1 MKVSRTIAFLIL
13 LASCAGL
20 RAQSWAEA
28 YENGLAAL
36 RAQNWS
42 AARAAFKEATTHRK
56 DDTNKGTTLPGPV
69 TDRKQWRG
77 GLPYSPNFAA
87 AYCGLKQAFAY
98 RDDAERTALLKEVAN
113 ELESLLAKKQ
123 QSREAYYF
131 LNIAY
136 NAVGETDKVRDLETR
151 FQKNRKRLGWK
162 VDPDIVGPE
171 EMAAIDD
178 LARLDSS
185 STTGSAAAV
194 IVRDQTNPTNPT
206 TSPRTP
212 PKEPKT
218 PGAAPAKAENPPRQN
233 PTNPTNP
240 ANPVVPK
247 PEPRPPRTG
256 DGIIRPGE
264 GPDNLTPEGKVITL
278 PHKFALVIGNSE
290 GRIAE
295 APAPVFATGDAQ
307 LIRDSLVDSSGYAEE
322 NVQLLQNVTAG
333 QMKAAAEALAA
344 RVTEG
349 GTVLIF
355 FAGSGVNIDGKDY
368 LAGIDSDSAT
378 DSGSMIAKD
387 ELFAPF
393 MAKGANIFAFFEVNR
408 SMNASARCFGMDVP
422 MVGSIAQVQATIP
435 GGSVLGVVRGGKMVG
450 VFASAMASVLTEYKS
465 NRIPV
470 LEFAWQVFYRMR
482 RGGTGGEGGGSQQT
496 PTLPILTNIA
506 SDAKF

>member
-1 MKVSRTIAFLIL
+1 MTVSRTIAFLIL
-13 LASCAGL
+13 LASALAARG
-20 RAQSWAEA
+20 QGWSEA
-28 YENGLAAL
+28 YETGLAAL

-42 AARAAFKEATTHRK
+42 AARAAFKDAAASRK

-87 AYCGLKQAFAY
+87 AYCALKHAFSL
-98 RDDAERTALLKEVAN
+98 RDDAERTALLKVVAE
-113 ELESLLAKKQ
+113 ELEALLAKKQ

-136 NAVGETDKVRDLETR
+136 SGIGETEKVRDLEAR
-151 FQKNRKRLGWK
+151 FQKNRKRLTWK

-178 LARLDSS
+178 LARVDAS
-185 STTGSAAAV
+185 STTGSAAAA
-194 IVRDQTNPTNPT
+194 ILRDQNNPTNPT

-218 PGAAPAKAENPPRQN
+218 PGVEPAKSDPPARQ
-233 PTNPTNP
+233 NPTNP
-240 ANPVVPK
+240 ANPVIPK
-247 PEPRPPRTG
+247 PEPKPPRSG
-256 DGIIRPGE
+256 DGVIQPGM
-264 GPDNLTPEGKVITL
+264 GPESLTPEGKVITL

-295 APAPVFATGDAQ
+295 APAPTFGAEDAK
-307 LIRDSLVDSSGYAEE
+307 LIRDALVDSTGYSEE

-333 QMKAAAEALAA
+333 QIRAAAEALSA
-344 RVTEG
+344 RVPEG
-349 GTVLIF
+349 GTVVIF

-368 LAGIDSDSAT
+368 LAGIDSGSAT
-378 DSGSMIAKD
+378 DSGSMLAKD
-387 ELFAPF
+387 ELFGLF
-393 MAKGANIFAFFEVNR
+393 MSKGANIFAFFEVNR
-408 SMNASARCFGMDVP
+408 GMNSSARCFGMDVP
-422 MVGSIAQVQATIP
+422 MVGSISQVQATIP
-435 GGSVLGVVRGGKMVG
+435 GGSVLGVVRGGKVVG
-450 VFASAMASVLTEYKS
+450 VFAAAMASVLNEYKS
-465 NRIPV
+465 NRVPV

>member
-13 LASCAGL
+13 LASCVGA
-20 RAQSWAEA
+20 RTQSWVDS
-28 YENGLAAL
+28 YETGLAAL
-36 RAQNWS
+36 RAQSWS
-42 AARAAFKEATTHRK
+42 AARAAFKEATTLRK
-56 DDTNKGTTLPGPV
+56 DDTNRGTTLPGPV

-98 RDDAERTALLKEVAN
+98 RDDAERTALLNVVAG
-113 ELESLLAKKQ
+113 EFEALIAKKQ
-123 QSREAYYF
+123 QSRETYYF

-136 NAVGETDKVRDLETR
+136 TAIGESEKVRDLETR
-151 FQKNRKRLGWK
+151 FQKNRKKLNWK

-171 EMAAIDD
+171 EMAAIDE
-178 LARLDSS
+178 LARVDAT
-185 STTGSAAAV
+185 STTGSAAAA
-194 IVRDQTNPTNPT
+194 ILPDQTNPTNPT

-218 PGAAPAKAENPPRQN
+218 SPSDPAKADPPQRQD
-233 PTNPTNP
+233 PTNP

-247 PEPRPPRTG
+247 PEPRPPRTS

-264 GPDNLTPEGKVITL
+264 GPEGLTPEGKVVTL

-295 APAPVFATGDAQ
+295 APAPPFASGDAQ
-307 LIRDSLVDSSGYAEE
+307 IVRDALVDSAGYGED
-322 NVQLLQNVTAG
+322 NVQMLQNATAG
-333 QMKAAAEALAA
+333 QIRGAAEALAA
-344 RVTEG
+344 RMPEG
-349 GTVLIF
+349 GTLFIF

-368 LAGIDSDSAT
+368 LAGIDSEGAT
-378 DSGSMIAKD
+378 DSGTMISKD
-387 ELFAPF
+387 DLFAPF
-393 MAKGANIFAFFEVNR
+393 MSKGANIFAFFEVNR
-408 SMNASARCFGMDVP
+408 GMNSSARCFGMDVP
-422 MVGSIAQVQATIP
+422 MVGSIAQVQATVP

-450 VFASAMASVLTEYKS
+450 VFALAMTSVLNEYKA
-465 NRIPV
+465 NRVPV
-470 LEFAWQVFYRMR
+470 LEFSWQVFYRMR